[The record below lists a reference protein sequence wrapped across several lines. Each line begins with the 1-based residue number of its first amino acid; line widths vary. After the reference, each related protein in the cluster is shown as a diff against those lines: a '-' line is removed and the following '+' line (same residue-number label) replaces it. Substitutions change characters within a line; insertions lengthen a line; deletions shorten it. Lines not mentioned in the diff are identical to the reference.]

1 MGINRI
7 KGHRFGPPMTEDTVI
22 FRQECRVALYKMFK
36 ETMSKQGITVMSN
49 QQETT
54 KNYQP
59 DLKENQNEIRIIR
72 QLKTE

>member
-1 MGINRI
+1 
-7 KGHRFGPPMTEDTVI
+7 MTEDTVI

-54 KNYQP
+54 KNDQP
-59 DLKENQNEIRIIR
+59 DLKENQNELQIII